1 MLTFFLAHVLECGR
15 CVKNAGEALDCNGEC
30 DKHIKNENGECQW
43 RAPKSFVPQIFM
55 VSNFT
60 AEKSFAKEC
69 EGNINKYVYIKLVQR
84 FSLENV
90 NVYMSSD
97 AIYFE
102 GVTFVTAALQTLPSR
117 PEWINVV
124 DVSFPVKT

>member
-1 MLTFFLAHVLECGR
+1 MLNNLHHILTFFLAHVLECGR

-30 DKHIKNENGECQW
+30 DKHIKTENGECQW

-69 EGNINKYVYIKLVQR
+69 DGHINKYVYMKLTQLFLLV
-84 FSLENV
+84 
-90 NVYMSSD
+90 
-97 AIYFE
+97 
-102 GVTFVTAALQTLPSR
+102 
-117 PEWINVV
+117 
-124 DVSFPVKT
+124 